1 MRFKKRR
8 FPSFYRC
15 RYPEAVRGSDRGR
28 RWTLSVPG
36 WDSASQCAVAAAAAA
51 AAAARVLGA
60 VVPRGPVI
68 QRAPASSSR
77 ELAPTDPD
85 VRVLTK

>member
-1 MRFKKRR
+1 M
-8 FPSFYRC
+8 
-15 RYPEAVRGSDRGR
+15 RGSDRGR

-36 WDSASQCAVAAAAAA
+36 WDSASQCAVAAAAA